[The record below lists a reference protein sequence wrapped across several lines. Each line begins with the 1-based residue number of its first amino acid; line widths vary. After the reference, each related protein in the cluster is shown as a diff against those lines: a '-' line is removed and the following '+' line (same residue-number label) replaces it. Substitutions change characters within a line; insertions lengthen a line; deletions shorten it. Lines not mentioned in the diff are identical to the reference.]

1 MAHPSLARAR
11 VKAQS
16 EHINYFASY
25 DIPAVHMVASDL
37 ERRFGLFRRDLLIT
51 LALPLTTDLAVLA
64 KASDPRLK
72 DTRWVD
78 KVSRQLAR
86 ATRTMHEHNFVHND
100 LKWRNLLVNQQ
111 GELFFIDCPG
121 GTFWSGSPLRY
132 RIVKD
137 LGCLDKVA
145 KYQLS
150 RTRRLRFY
158 LQDREHER
166 LTPEDKDQV
175 RRILRFFEGR
185 E

>member
-1 MAHPSLARAR
+1 MGYFGSWGFPAAH
-11 VKAQS
+11 VG
-16 EHINYFASY
+16 ASG
-25 DIPAVHMVASDL
+25 VVG
-37 ERRFGLFRRDLLIT
+37 RFGLFGVGAILTRGVPD
-51 LALPLTTDLAVLA
+51 TTDLAVLA

-137 LGCLDKVA
+137 LACLYKVA

-158 LQDREHER
+158 LQYREHER